1 MFLIILLVF
10 LCCQS
15 AGFAQ
20 GTLTTVQTHYD
31 TTASGDYSGSII
43 SDRGL
48 RFLLIVHLRVFN
60 NGTIQATYDVPDRQ
74 AYGLRFTNASIY
86 NSRLQLVNDSADAYV
101 EGLFD
106 AHDGTIDGTWIEKLS
121 RSPVKLRKNIAPV
134 RFQQSSLGLS
144 YVVRQVAVSDSG
156 HSSSRT
162 ATLILPDTVSR
173 WPLFILISDHGYQDQ
188 DATDQTGHKPF
199 LVMAQMLAR
208 RHWASLRCEDR
219 KDDAEYDD
227 DATRNAHAADMLR
240 LVEQI
245 RNNVNIDTSRIF
257 IIGHGEGGLVGALVS
272 KLNPSI
278 VRGLICAAT
287 PAVTGVELLP
297 EMVETSER
305 VYGTDEEVVNIAV
318 QQLRSWLDVV
328 VSTPDRAKA
337 AQRIAALADSAVREH
352 EELVTKFPV
361 ASRLMRPDRDVY
373 INETLYPWLY
383 SYAVLNPAPILS
395 DIPVPFLALMAER
408 DVHVPSKQNLRAW
421 QSIHHQDP
429 RSDVRLVVGVNHSFQ
444 SCDDCTLEEASANPE
459 TIKIEVLWDIVEWAN
474 RIE

>member
-1 MFLIILLVF
+1 MFLFILLVF
-10 LCCQS
+10 LCSQS
-15 AGFAQ
+15 AGIAQ
-20 GTLTTVQTHYD
+20 GTLTTVPTHYD
-31 TTASGDYSGSII
+31 TTASGEYSGSVI

-106 AHDGTIDGTWIEKLS
+106 AHEGTIDGTWIEKLS
-121 RSPVKLRKNIAPV
+121 RSPVRLRKNIAPV
-134 RFQQSSLGLS
+134 RFQQSSLGLN
-144 YVVRQVAVSDSG
+144 YVVQHIDVTDSG
-156 HSSSRT
+156 HMSGRT
-162 ATLILPDTVSR
+162 ATLILPDTIHR

-219 KDDAEYDD
+219 KDEAEYDD
-227 DATRNAHAADMLR
+227 DSLRKAHAADMLR

-245 RNNVNIDTSRIF
+245 RNNNNIDTSRIF

-272 KLNPSI
+272 MLNPSI
-278 VRGLICAAT
+278 VRGIVCAAT
-287 PAVTGVELLP
+287 PAVPGVELLP
-297 EMVETSER
+297 EMVESSER
-305 VYGTDEEVVNIAV
+305 LYGTDENVVAVAV
-318 QQLRSWLDVV
+318 QLLRSWMNVV
-328 VSTPDRAKA
+328 ASIKDLTKA
-337 AQRIAALADSAVREH
+337 TQRIAALADSVVKEH

-361 ASRLMRPDRDVY
+361 AARLMRLDRDEY

-383 SYAVLNPAPILS
+383 SYAVLNPTPILS
-395 DIPVPFLALMAER
+395 KIPVPFLALMAER
-408 DVHVPSKQNLRAW
+408 DVHVPSKQNLSAW
-421 QSIHHQDP
+421 QAIPRLDP
-429 RSDVRLVVGVNHSFQ
+429 RSDVRLVVGVNHNFQ
-444 SCDDCTLEEASANPE
+444 SCDDCTLEEASTNPE
-459 TIKIEVLWDIVEWAN
+459 TIKIEVLWDIVEWAD
-474 RIE
+474 RVD